1 MNKFYFINQPIK
13 KKIELN
19 DNNKDKNENFFYLS
33 LNSKKINILTT
44 SDIKYKN
51 FLFSEKYQSTENKFD
66 TPSTSTI
73 DNSQKIFKKK
83 RRYYEMIKNSFPNEN
98 INFNNENEFFF
109 KKQCKYN

>member
-1 MNKFYFINQPIK
+1 MNKFYIINQPIK

-33 LNSKKINILTT
+33 LNSNKINILTT

-83 RRYYEMIKNSFPNEN
+83 RRYYEVIKNSFPNEN
-98 INFNNENEFFF
+98 NNFNNENEFF
-109 KKQCKYN
+109 KKECKYN